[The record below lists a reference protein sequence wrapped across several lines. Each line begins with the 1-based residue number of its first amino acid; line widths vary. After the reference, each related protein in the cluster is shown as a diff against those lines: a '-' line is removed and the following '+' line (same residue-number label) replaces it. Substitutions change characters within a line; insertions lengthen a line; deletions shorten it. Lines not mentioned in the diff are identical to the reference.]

1 MAVGMK
7 DMAIM
12 EMSLHLVVEWTNELV
27 LVVLMVSR

>member
-7 DMAIM
+7 DMGIL
-12 EMSLHLVVEWTNELV
+12 EMSLNLAVASTNELV